1 MSEVPSI
8 RLMSEADL
16 PMVLSWRNAPRVRK
30 FMFDNAK
37 IEPAGHR
44 AWYNRT
50 IGNPL
55 RRLLIVEVEEAPLG
69 FVQFDGAKAGV
80 VSHWGFYAR
89 PDAEKGSGSVIG
101 RAALDYAFVQIG
113 LHKVCGLVLEFNE
126 ASIRLHQRLG
136 FQPEGFLR
144 KHHRVEGLYH
154 SVVQFGLLQQE
165 WAAAKSA
172 LMLKLQRDSKDQ
184 IK

>member
-1 MSEVPSI
+1 MSEATNI

-16 PMVLSWRNAPRVRK
+16 PMVLSWRNAPQVRK
-30 FMFDNAK
+30 FMFDNAE

-44 AWYNRT
+44 EWFNRT

-55 RRLLIVEVEEAPLG
+55 RRLLIVEVEEAPLA
-69 FVQFDGAKAGV
+69 FVQFDGAEAGV

-89 PDAEKGSGSVIG
+89 PDAEKGAGNVIG
-101 RAALDYAFVQIG
+101 TTALDYAFAQLG

-126 ASIRLHQRLG
+126 ASIRMHQRLG
-136 FQPEGFLR
+136 FQQEGFLR
-144 KHHRVEGLYH
+144 EQHRVEGLYH
-154 SVVQFGLLQQE
+154 SVVQFGLLQRE

-172 LMLKLQRDSKDQ
+172 LMLRTARR
-184 IK
+184 